1 MAISISF
8 NSNRKTDQVLLQKLN
23 AVAPYLYDDPT
34 GAARKLLHQKLDEVI
49 QEYHID
55 TWNSSTQSACAD

>member
-1 MAISISF
+1 MSISVSF
-8 NSNRKTDQVLLQKLN
+8 NSKRKTDQLLLQKLN

-55 TWNSSTQSACAD
+55 IWNITAQSARAG